1 MSAGGR
7 RFRTVGRQAESG
19 VVALVAFLVFLCF
32 VLAAAAGVF
41 AVSLFRLRAELSP
54 GSARE
59 FLGLEEL
66 RYGLARFRGGRYVA
80 VAEVPA
86 SVNYLLM
93 SGPEQDRVEAAFGAL
108 LNSLSFP
115 VQFYTQSRAPD
126 LGDWLSQLA
135 DRVRSLDDPLRDYG
149 QLVLSHLSEWAGR
162 RGVMVRR
169 NFVVVPVWAS
179 SFEEAEREVSRRLEV
194 IAQGLRRIG
203 RLELRRLSTT
213 ELGELLYVALNK
225 ERALAPKF
233 SDMVREGLHTLFATR
248 RGREDA
254 PSVFAKKGAA

>member
-1 MSAGGR
+1 M
-7 RFRTVGRQAESG
+7 
-19 VVALVAFLVFLCF
+19 ALVAFLTLLCF
-32 VLAAAAGVF
+32 ALAAAAWWS
-41 AVSLFRLRAELSP
+41 AVSLLRLRSDLSP
-54 GSARE
+54 GSVRE

-93 SGPEQDRVEAAFGAL
+93 SGPEQDRVEDAFGAL

-115 VQFYTQSRAPD
+115 VQFCTQSRALD
-126 LGDWLSQLA
+126 LGGRVSELER
-135 DRVRSLDDPLRDYG
+135 RVRSLEGPLRDYG
-149 QLVLSHLSEWAGR
+149 EVVLSHLSEWAGR
-162 RGVMVRR
+162 RGVLVRR

-179 SFEEAEREVSRRLEV
+179 SFEEAEREVGRRLDV
-194 IAQGLRRIG
+194 VAQGLRRVG

-233 SDMVREGLHTLFATR
+233 PDMVRQGLHSLFVTGKVR
-248 RGREDA
+248 RGASSSASEKDA
-254 PSVFAKKGAA
+254 A

>member
-1 MSAGGR
+1 MVL
-7 RFRTVGRQAESG
+7 VG
-19 VVALVAFLVFLCF
+19 FLVFLCF

-41 AVSLFRLRAELSP
+41 AVLLLRLRAELRV

-115 VQFYTQSRAPD
+115 VQFYTQSRALD
-126 LGDWLSQLA
+126 LGDRVSGLA
-135 DRVRSLDDPLRDYG
+135 RRVRSLEGPLRDYG
-149 QLVLSHLSEWAGR
+149 EVVLSHLSEWAGR

-169 NFVVVPVWAS
+169 NYVVVPVWAS
-179 SFEEAEREVSRRLEV
+179 SFEEAEREVARRLDV
-194 IAQGLRRIG
+194 VAQGLRRIG
-203 RLELRRLSTT
+203 PLELRRLSTT

-225 ERALAPKF
+225 ERALAPRF
-233 SDMVREGLHTLFATR
+233 PDMVREGLHSLFVSGRVR
-248 RGREDA
+248 RGASSSAAR
-254 PSVFAKKGAA
+254 KGAA